1 MKQHEHG
8 GRNVWVGLAVLPVIA
23 GLVALA
29 IASLAVSTG
38 TAQAQEA
45 GDIICVGGEDTEV
58 TDEMAGEIAEG
69 TLVEGEDFT
78 LGACEEAPDGDG
90 VAVGDTVCVGGEDT
104 EVTEEMAGEI
114 EAGTLVEG
122 EDFTAG
128 ACATGEA
135 DGGGSAIGGDD
146 TSGDA
151 AGDDAAGDDAAGDDA
166 AGDDAAGDDAS
177 DEEASEDSF
186 VPDPNPNLF
195 QGGFNTTPQL
205 PEGLESEDATES
217 LIEDAEASEEVAG
230 ATEEVSALPSSGSG
244 GLAGGG
250 TAPWGALVA
259 AVLLSLGGAAALIT
273 RSQS

>member
-8 GRNVWVGLAVLPVIA
+8 GRSVWVGLAVLPVIA

-58 TDEMAGEIAEG
+58 TDEMAGEI
-69 TLVEGEDFT
+69 
-78 LGACEEAPDGDG
+78 EE
-90 VAVGDTVCVGGEDT
+90 
-104 EVTEEMAGEI
+104 
-114 EAGTLVEG
+114 GTLVEG

-135 DGGGSAIGGDD
+135 DGGGSAIGGD
-146 TSGDA
+146 TGDDADGDQA
-151 AGDDAAGDDAAGDDA
+151 AGGDDIDDDAAGDEAGDDA
-166 AGDDAAGDDAS
+166 DGGDATED
-177 DEEASEDSF
+177 EASEDVF

>member
-1 MKQHEHG
+1 MKQLENR
-8 GRNVWVGLAVLPVIA
+8 GRSVWAGLAVLPVIA

-45 GDIICVGGEDTEV
+45 GDIICVDGADTEV
-58 TDEMAGEIAEG
+58 TEETAGQIADG

-78 LGACEEAPDGDG
+78 TGACEAEPAGEG
-90 VAVGDTVCVGGEDT
+90 VAVGDTVCLDGADT
-104 EVTEEMAGEI
+104 EVTQEMAGQI

-128 ACATGEA
+128 ACATGGAEGGPSA
-135 DGGGSAIGGDD
+135 VPDDGTDEGATGDE
-146 TSGDA
+146 

-166 AGDDAAGDDAS
+166 AGDDTSDD
-177 DEEASEDSF
+177 EASEDVF

-195 QGGFNTTPQL
+195 PGGFNTTQQQQPL
-205 PEGLESEDATES
+205 PAIEVTQDEEAASDA
-217 LIEDAEASEEVAG
+217 VAG

-250 TAPWGALVA
+250 PAPWGAMVA